1 MSDWDAT
8 HSTEKAALNGLDQEM
23 PEMAYFG
30 YMSIYSCEY
39 IAFSCFVLHTY
50 FLFIYICSP
59 LLEKAVNDGTISE
72 SVIDDKVMRIL
83 TPMIQFGV
91 YDQVLPYGQ
100 RSNNVTTPEH
110 FELARNLSAAA
121 TVMVK
126 NDDQLL
132 PLSPTSPL
140 NIVVVGPAGSL
151 SPIVAGTGSGAVS
164 PAGSIVTA
172 LQGINEVTGAA
183 GGVVSYVN
191 ATNFKGDN
199 EAQFNDE
206 DANLIKQTDVVVV
219 VVGTTSGEGKD
230 RSTLSLGNNQDN
242 MILAAAALN
251 GNTMVVTCNPGAIL
265 MSAWI
270 DQVKSALLMF
280 LPVSACCRI
289 RIYSLF
295 LFFQALC

>member
-1 MSDWDAT
+1 M
-8 HSTEKAALNGLDQEM
+8 
-23 PEMAYFG
+23 
-30 YMSIYSCEY
+30 
-39 IAFSCFVLHTY
+39 V
-50 FLFIYICSP
+50 SP
-59 LLEKAVNDGTISE
+59 LLEKAVNDGTIAE

-83 TPMIQFGV
+83 TPMIQIGV
-91 YDQVLPYGQ
+91 FDQVLPYGD

-191 ATNFKGDN
+191 ATNFAADSSS
-199 EAQFNDE
+199 QFSDE
-206 DANLIKQTDVVVV
+206 DANLIKQADVVVV
-219 VVGTTSGEGKD
+219 VAAVEAGEGRD
-230 RSTLSLGNNQDN
+230 RETLNLGSGQDN

-251 GNTMVVTCNPGAIL
+251 VNTMVVTCNPGAIL

-280 LPVSACCRI
+280 MPVSVCCH
-289 RIYSLF
+289 IYSIFCVFSGTLIICS
-295 LFFQALC
+295 LLSLSL